1 MSAATEASPVVQ
13 SRPSTRGDGPL
24 TIESRSDVNWSA
36 HDRAA
41 LETLMQ
47 ERPHVSAFLSPAWLS
62 GLCAAPPHGFDPV
75 VLVFRQDGV
84 LRGLVPLA
92 IRTTFTGTHVGLL
105 GGGYRSDRV
114 DLLSTRGYEP
124 ALSDMLLEWLDN
136 AFGRSGYVLQ
146 LRDVPTDSALWGAIR
161 RAVEEKRR
169 PFVLAPREVHTV
181 PYLPFDEQHVGSPR
195 ERADKAASIARH
207 RRMLEQRGCTRIEIL
222 HEEHAVLEA
231 LETLARLLHARWG
244 QGRSVLDNAQALAF
258 HRHVVPRL
266 LAEGRLR
273 MLQIS
278 VDRHP
283 VAVCYLLAVGSDER
297 RGGPGKWFGYFLAGY
312 DRQWAGRIHL
322 GRLTVVAGMEAA
334 MREGAREFDFLKG
347 CERSKYYWPV
357 RERTTIDA
365 DVYSGTSRTLVSRA
379 RHEGRQMAASLLKS
393 AWNLFPSSSR

>member
-1 MSAATEASPVVQ
+1 MSAATEAPPAVPPRS
-13 SRPSTRGDGPL
+13 STKRDGPL
-24 TIESRSDVNWSA
+24 TIETRSDVNWSP
-36 HDRAA
+36 HDLAA
-41 LETLMQ
+41 VETLMQ
-47 ERPHVSAFLSPAWLS
+47 ERPHVSVFLSPAWLS
-62 GLCAAPPHGFDPV
+62 GLCAAPPRAFEPV

-84 LRGLVPLA
+84 VRGLVPLA
-92 IRTTFTGTHVGLL
+92 IRKTFGGTHVGLL

-114 DLLSTRGYEP
+114 DLLASRGYEP
-124 ALSDMLLEWLDN
+124 ALADMLLEWFDN

-161 RAVEEKRR
+161 RAVDEKQR

-195 ERADKAASIARH
+195 ERADRAASIARH
-207 RRMLEQRGCTRIEIL
+207 RRMLEHRGCTKVEIL
-222 HEEHAVLEA
+222 HEEHAALEA
-231 LETLARLLHARWG
+231 LETLARLLHTRWAQG
-244 QGRSVLDNAQALAF
+244 QSVLDNAQTLAF

-278 VDRHP
+278 VDRQP
-283 VAVCYLLAVGSDER
+283 VAVCYLLAVGSDEGR
-297 RGGPGKWFGYFLAGY
+297 GPGKWVGYFLAGY
-312 DRQWAGRIHL
+312 DREWAGRIHL
-322 GRLTVVAGMEAA
+322 GRLTVAAGMEAA
-334 MREGAREFDFLKG
+334 VREGAREFDFLKG

-357 RERTTIDA
+357 RERTTVDA

-393 AWNLFPSSSR
+393 AWNLFPSSPR